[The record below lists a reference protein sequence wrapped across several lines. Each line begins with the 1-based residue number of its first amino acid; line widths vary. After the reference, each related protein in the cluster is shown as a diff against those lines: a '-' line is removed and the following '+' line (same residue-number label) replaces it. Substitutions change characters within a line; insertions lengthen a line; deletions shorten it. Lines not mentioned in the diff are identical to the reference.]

1 MTLGDFLPADVSTS
15 ALVRLVVI
23 AFIASM
29 TRGFSGFGSALIF
42 MPLAGTA
49 VAPRTA
55 AALLLIIDFVSAAP
69 LVPNAWKLAQRK
81 TVGMMALGALIGV
94 PVGTWALTRLDPVVT
109 RWIIASLVFVLLT
122 LLISGWRYRG
132 NPHPSVAAG
141 VGSVAGLCSGLA
153 QTGGPPIVTFWL
165 GQPIASAV
173 ARANIVSYFAVSD
186 IFSIVSY
193 FVSGLLTMDVVRLCL
208 IVGPVYGFGL
218 FLGAQMFGVAS
229 EATFRRVCYALIAI
243 AGIIGLPLLDRF
255 TH

>member
-1 MTLGDFLPADVSTS
+1 MTAADLLPPDIS
-15 ALVRLVVI
+15 AAALARLAAI
-23 AFIASM
+23 ALIASI

-42 MPLAGTA
+42 MPLAA
-49 VAPRTA
+49 AVVAPRTA

-69 LVPNAWKLAQRK
+69 LVPNAWKIAQRR
-81 TVGMMALGALIGV
+81 TVGVMALGALVGV
-94 PVGTWALTRLDPVVT
+94 PTGTWALTRLDPIVT
-109 RWIIASLVFVLLT
+109 RWIIASLVFVLLA

-132 NPHPSVAAG
+132 DPHPTVAAG
-141 VGSVAGLCSGLA
+141 VGGLSGFCSGLA

-173 ARANIVSYFAVSD
+173 ARANIVLFFGVSD

-193 FVSGLLTMDVVRLCL
+193 LASGLLTSDIARLCL
-208 IVGPVYGFGL
+208 IVGPIYAFGL

-229 EATFRRVCYALIAI
+229 ETVFRRVCYSLIAV
-243 AGIIGLPLLDRF
+243 AGVLGLPLLDGI